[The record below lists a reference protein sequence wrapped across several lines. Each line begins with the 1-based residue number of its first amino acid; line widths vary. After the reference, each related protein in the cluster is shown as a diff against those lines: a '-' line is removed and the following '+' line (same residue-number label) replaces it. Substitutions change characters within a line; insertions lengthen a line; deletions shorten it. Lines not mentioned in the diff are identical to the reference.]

1 MAYDISYEE
10 NITTNED
17 MLHYKGINLEDEFG
31 PQDDVGNQVKR
42 SINDVELWLIDFCC
56 LNYDFNKTRDDLSP
70 KQKESFKRAV
80 CEQIDYILDNGDLRN
95 LSGVDQETGMVID
108 ASILNKRGISPT
120 AFMILRRVGMCN
132 LRRY

>member
-56 LNYDFNKTRDDLSP
+56 LNYDFNKTRDNLSP
-70 KQKESFKRAV
+70 FQKESFKRAV

-95 LSGVDQETGMVID
+95 MSGIDTTSGLVID
-108 ASILNKRGISPT
+108 FNELNKRGLAPS
-120 AFMILRRVGMCN
+120 AYNILRRCGMCN
-132 LRRY
+132 LRRG